1 LDWFAVTHTII
12 LQSVQDELALV
23 ELQRT
28 SRPVPLNSNTEQ
40 ETSGTEITTFEVLGE
55 ELDIVVNCSR

>member
-1 LDWFAVTHTII
+1 MDWFAVTHTII